1 MDLSSL
7 VAANLARKSRCRM
20 DAAAEET
27 YYRAGALP
35 LARPRL
41 RTLISLAGA
50 AGLFLLLT
58 GIAQA

>member
-1 MDLSSL
+1 MDFTSV
-7 VAANLARKSRCRM
+7 VAANLARKGRSRM

-35 LARPRL
+35 LPRL
-41 RTLISLAGA
+41 RTLVSLAGV
-50 AGLFLLLT
+50 AGVFLLLT